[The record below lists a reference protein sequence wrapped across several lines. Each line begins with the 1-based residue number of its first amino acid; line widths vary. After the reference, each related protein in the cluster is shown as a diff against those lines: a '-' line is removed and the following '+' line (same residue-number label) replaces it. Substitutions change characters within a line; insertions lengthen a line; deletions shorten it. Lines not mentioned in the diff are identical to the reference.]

1 MKLFFPPMLIFK
13 KYQGITI
20 PLQQKPKDID
30 TMNTK
35 NYTKSQESDWANGV
49 IVNMMNNQ
57 NSERSSKNIV
67 IMTAGI
73 IKSSEKVSF
82 RMEGSGNTWTAN
94 DYYMNKFGDEY
105 AYTNDLG
112 FEASCMGSYS
122 DFNHIF

>member
-1 MKLFFPPMLIFK
+1 MLIFK

-20 PLQQKPKDID
+20 PLQQKTKDKN

-35 NYTKSQESDWANGV
+35 NYTKSQESRNWANGV
-49 IVNMMNNQ
+49 IVNMMNNLK
-57 NSERSSKNIV
+57 SERSSENLV
-67 IMTAGI
+67 ILTAGI
-73 IKSSEKVSF
+73 IKCSEKASCQIE
-82 RMEGSGNTWTAN
+82 MSGNTWTAN

>member
-1 MKLFFPPMLIFK
+1 
-13 KYQGITI
+13 
-20 PLQQKPKDID
+20 
-30 TMNTK
+30 MNTK